1 MIVIT
6 HLSSFK
12 SLDKV
17 SGAKEMTTSEEQAS
31 TSHIVLQLT
40 EGVKARIRSYEMR
53 PLRRIFNFFLIEEE
67 PPNTPPPERDKLLIS
82 YTTKDN
88 NFLCIGACFTLTK
101 FEINSYTSRTN
112 PTIISTHEGV
122 LTALRKPYTHSDLIR
137 IEAPT
142 PNSPYTPSLEVD
154 RLIGAACEAQM
165 RTNNK
170 HRVAKESSIIF
181 YTQIGSFKLQIVP
194 ISVRS

>member
-53 PLRRIFNFFLIEEE
+53 PLRRIFNYFLIEEE
-67 PPNTPPPERDKLLIS
+67 PPNAPPPQRDKLLRS
-82 YTTKDN
+82 YTTKDTN
-88 NFLCIGACFTLTK
+88 SLCVGAGYKLTK
-101 FEINSYTSRTN
+101 FDINSYTSRTT
-112 PTIISTHEGV
+112 PAII
-122 LTALRKPYTHSDLIR
+122 
-137 IEAPT
+137 
-142 PNSPYTPSLEVD
+142 
-154 RLIGAACEAQM
+154 
-165 RTNNK
+165 
-170 HRVAKESSIIF
+170 
-181 YTQIGSFKLQIVP
+181 
-194 ISVRS
+194 